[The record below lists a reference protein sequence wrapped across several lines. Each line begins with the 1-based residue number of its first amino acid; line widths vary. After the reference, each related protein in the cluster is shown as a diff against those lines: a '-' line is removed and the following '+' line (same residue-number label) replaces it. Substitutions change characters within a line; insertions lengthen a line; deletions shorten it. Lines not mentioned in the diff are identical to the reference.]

1 MLVPVSWLKDYVDI
15 DIDIERLA
23 EAMTMSGTM
32 VESILESGRE
42 MEKVVVG
49 KVIEIRPHPNA
60 DKLVLGMVDVGD
72 RVLQLVTGAKN
83 VKAGDLIPVAL
94 DGAVLPGGVE
104 IRAGKI
110 RGEDSEGMM
119 CSALELAL
127 DLNSLPE
134 EKKEGI
140 YILEGDYA
148 PGTDIR
154 KVLTL
159 NEKVLD
165 LDITTNRP
173 DCLSMIGV
181 AREVGAV
188 LGVPYRM
195 PEMTIRNTKG
205 DIRDYLK
212 GITIQEPDMCFR
224 YLGRVIDNV
233 NIEPSPQWMQ
243 KRLIQAGMRPIN
255 NIVDITNYVMLE
267 LGQPL
272 HAFDL
277 EKVGG
282 REIIVRR
289 AKDGERIVTLDGKER
304 TLDQNDLVIADTE
317 VPVGIAGVM
326 GGEYS
331 EVTSNTRTILL
342 ESASFNGYNVRHT
355 CKKLGLWSEASFR
368 FVRGVCNDLARIA
381 SDRVAMLMEELGAGQ
396 VVGDVINVYP
406 NPLRPHY
413 LEVSAGRI
421 NRLLGVEIPARR
433 MRDMLERLE
442 MKVEEEKGD
451 LRITVPTFRQD
462 LRLDYDIAEEVAR
475 LYGYNNIPKT
485 VMSGSWVLGTKSRKE
500 KVTEIVREVLCGCGL
515 YEIYTYSFESPAVF
529 DRIKLPEKHPIRKAV
544 TIQNPL
550 GEEYSIM
557 RTTLLP
563 AMLNVI
569 SLNYNRGAEEAGFY
583 EMAPRFLPREIPLH
597 NELPEE
603 RLTIALGLYGN
614 EDYYSLKG
622 KVEALLEEL
631 NITGY
636 EFKRAKDPSY
646 HPGRTAE
653 ILVDGEVL
661 GIIGEMHPDVLES
674 YDIGTRVYA
683 GELDFVLLMEKADD
697 NVTYTP
703 LPRYPSVNR
712 DMALL
717 VDKDVPAGTI
727 ERVIREAGRDLVE
740 DIRLFD
746 IYTGTQIPAGKKSIA
761 YSLTL
766 RSLEKTLTEQ
776 EASWVLEGILEE
788 LHKQTGAIRR

>member
-15 DIDIERLA
+15 DIDLNSLA

-32 VESILESGRE
+32 VENILESGQE
-42 MEKVVVG
+42 IDKVVVG
-49 KVIEIRPHPNA
+49 RVKQIRPHPNA
-60 DKLVLGMVDVGD
+60 DKLVLGIVDVGD

-83 VKAGDLIPVAL
+83 VKAGDLVPVAL
-94 DGAVLPGGVE
+94 DGAVLPGGVG

-127 DLNSLPE
+127 DLNNLPE

-154 KVLTL
+154 RVLTL

-173 DCLSMIGV
+173 DCLSMVGV

-188 LGVPYRM
+188 TGVPYRM
-195 PEMTIRNTKG
+195 PEMTIRHAKG

-224 YLGRVIDNV
+224 YLGRVIDNI

-304 TLDQNDLVIADTE
+304 TLDQNDLVIADAE

-331 EVTSNTRTILL
+331 EVTPNTRTILL
-342 ESASFNGYNVRHT
+342 ESAAFNGYNVRHT

-368 FVRGVCNDLARIA
+368 FVRGVCHDLARIA
-381 SDRVAMLMEELGAGQ
+381 SDRAAMLMEELGAGQ
-396 VVGDVINVYP
+396 VVGDIIDVYP

-413 LEVSAGRI
+413 VEVSAGRI
-421 NRLLGVEIPARR
+421 NKLLGVEIPAPR
-433 MRDMLERLE
+433 MREMLERLE
-442 MKVEEEKGD
+442 MKVEEEKGS

-485 VMSGSWVLGTKSRKE
+485 VMSGSWVLGTKTRKE
-500 KVTEIVREVLCGCGL
+500 RVTDIVREVLCGCGL
-515 YEIYTYSFESPAVF
+515 YEISTYSFESPAVF
-529 DRIKLPEKHPIRKAV
+529 DRINLPEGHPLRKTV

-583 EMAPRFLPREIPLH
+583 EIAPRFLPREIPLK
-597 NELPEE
+597 ELPEE

-614 EDYYSLKG
+614 EDFFTLKG
-622 KVEALLEEL
+622 RVEALLKEL

-636 EFKRAKDPSY
+636 EFQRAKDPSY

-653 ILVDGEVL
+653 ILINGEVL
-661 GIIGEMHPDVLES
+661 GLIGEVHPDVLES

-683 GELDFVLLMEKADD
+683 GELDFGLLMEKADAT
-697 NVTYTP
+697 VSYSP

-717 VDKDVPAGTI
+717 VDMDVPAGTI
-727 ERVIREAGRDLVE
+727 ERVIREAGGDLVE

-746 IYTGTQIPAGKKSIA
+746 IYTGTQIPEGKKSVA

-766 RSLEKTLTEQ
+766 RSSEKTLTEQ
-776 EASWVLEGILEE
+776 EASEVLERILEQ